1 MKELKFFIYF
11 WLAIFSFKRFNFK
24 FKNKC
29 MRSNS
34 IESLFS
40 KSSTLVF
47 KIKYLRSVFKLWNKG
62 LKWRETSLLEL

>member
-1 MKELKFFIYF
+1 
-11 WLAIFSFKRFNFK
+11 
-24 FKNKC
+24 

-40 KSSTLVF
+40 KSSTLVL